1 MRLLVDTDVCIAWLK
16 GEPSVRDAWLELE
29 PDDIALSS
37 VVRAELLYGARR
49 SQKVAANLKRLET
62 FFASLVS
69 LPFDDRAAEQYGLLR
84 AQLTAAGTPIGPN
97 DLMIAST
104 ALAHDLLLVTRNHR
118 EFSRVPGLRLEIW

>member
-97 DLMIAST
+97 DMMIAST